1 MTKDFISEQELY
13 NKKWYKNIKK
23 SKLTPPD
30 YVFGIVWPILYLL
43 LIIFFL
49 FAYRNKEYK
58 ALIFFA
64 IQFILNL
71 SWTTIFF
78 RLKMLKLGFVIILSI
93 IILSLLCIYNLKNI
107 NIGIFMI
114 PYLLWLS
121 LASYLNLFILLNN

>member
-1 MTKDFISEQELY
+1 MTKNFTIEQEPY
-13 NKKWYKNIKK
+13 NKKWYKKIKK

-30 YVFGIVWPILYLL
+30 YVFGIVWSILYLL

-49 FAYRNKEYK
+49 FAYKNKEYK
-58 ALIFFA
+58 ALIFFV

-78 RLKMLKLGFVIILSI
+78 KLKMLKLGLVIIVSI

-107 NIGIFMI
+107 NVSVFLI
-114 PYLLWLS
+114 PYLLWLC
-121 LASYLNLFILLNN
+121 LAGYLNLYIVINN